1 MKLAFEEKASGY
13 LERCRLEILQVNLGD
28 LCNQAC
34 LHCHVGA
41 SPRGEK
47 MMDGETVEA
56 VLTFL
61 KENSGLT
68 LDITGGAPELNEN
81 FRRLVEEAR
90 PLVGILMVRSN
101 LTVVLEP
108 GQEDLI
114 DFFVTNRVRIVSSLP
129 CYTRENVDAQR
140 GDGVFEKSIS
150 VLRRL
155 NQAGYGGLGELQLDL
170 VYNPGGAFLS
180 GEQKELEGNYKER
193 LKENFGVTFDRLVTI
208 TNAPIGRFG
217 ERLKEEDK
225 WEEYTRL
232 LDLNFNS
239 RTLPNIMCRSLVSV
253 DWRGFLYDCD
263 FNQALGLVLRDR
275 FDRPLHISEVLADEL
290 EGMKIVTDS
299 HCFSCTA
306 GSGSSCS
313 GALV

>member
-1 MKLAFEEKASGY
+1 MELTFEEKASGY
-13 LERCRLEILQVNLGD
+13 LERCRLEILQVNLGN

-47 MMDGETVEA
+47 VMDGETVGE

-61 KENSGLT
+61 KENPGLT
-68 LDITGGAPELNEN
+68 LDITGGSPELNEN

-90 PLVGILMVRSN
+90 PLTGTLMVRSN
-101 LTVVLEP
+101 LTVALEP

-114 DFFVTNRVRIVSSLP
+114 DFFVAHRVKIVSSLP
-129 CYTRENVDAQR
+129 CYTRQNVDAQR
-140 GDGVFEKSIS
+140 GAGVFEKSIS

-155 NQAGYGGLGELQLDL
+155 NRAGYGDSKGLVLDL
-170 VYNPGGAFLS
+170 VYNPGGAFLP
-180 GEQKELEGNYKER
+180 GEQKALEGDYKGQ
-193 LKENFGVTFDRLVTI
+193 LKEDFGVTFDRLITI

-217 ERLKEEDK
+217 ERLKQEDK

-253 DWRGFLYDCD
+253 DWRGFLHDCD

-275 FDRPLHISEVLADEL
+275 FNRPLHIASVLADDL
-290 EGMKIVTDS
+290 EGRKIITDS

-313 GALV
+313 GALL